1 MKGEYPLAVI
11 AFVLVNWCG
20 VTKTQASH
28 KTPQGRKTHVGRLLA
43 EKEYKDEKSYR
54 NFIDPLL
61 EEAASYTI
69 IKA

>member
-20 VTKTQASH
+20 VTKIQASH
-28 KTPQGRKTHVGRLLA
+28 KTPQGRKTHVGRLLV
-43 EKEYKDEKSYR
+43 EMEYKDEKSYR